1 MTVSGTRL
9 NARKEGTDILVD
21 GSSEGPS
28 PNATISS
35 GGEERPAVKRKIEF
49 SLGESPCNLDE
60 LVDFMHELGDTGTDD
75 NIIGSDLSFEDFDI
89 SEPSLNLPTPPTYLY
104 SGVASQAYISN
115 TSPIS
120 THGSFI
126 RPLYLFLFINF
137 IAISFI
143 LPLLLITR

>member
-1 MTVSGTRL
+1 M
-9 NARKEGTDILVD
+9 VD
-21 GSSEGPS
+21 RNSEEPS

-104 SGVASQAYISN
+104 SGMASQGDISN
-115 TSPIS
+115 ISPIS

-126 RPLYLFLFINF
+126 RTLYLFLFINF
-137 IAISFI
+137 IVVSFI
-143 LPLLLITR
+143 LPLLLIARWCERSF